1 MRNNLNRYS
10 ALSAY
15 KTRYRQQF
23 DLWIYSILLYA
34 TFKNNHVL
42 HTIQGF
48 PRNNQKIK
56 KSAKIVSFEKII
68 PDKYHFAGQNLFD
81 EHKI

>member
-1 MRNNLNRYS
+1 M
-10 ALSAY
+10 
-15 KTRYRQQF
+15 T
-23 DLWIYSILLYA
+23 
-34 TFKNNHVL
+34 TFKNNHVP

-68 PDKYHFAGQNLFD
+68 PDKYNFAGQTQNLFD
-81 EHKI
+81 ERKI